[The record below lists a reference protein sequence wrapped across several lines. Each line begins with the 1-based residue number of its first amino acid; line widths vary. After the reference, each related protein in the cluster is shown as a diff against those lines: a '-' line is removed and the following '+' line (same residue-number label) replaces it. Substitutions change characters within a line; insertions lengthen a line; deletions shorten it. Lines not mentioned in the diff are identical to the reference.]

1 MHEVQNEL
9 AQLGLAGSLM
19 ITPAGVG
26 SFVHAVTK
34 RCKSHSTSIS
44 VVSVEPDTAAC
55 LSSSVAA
62 GKPVTVQTSSTIMNA
77 GPCGGASLAAL
88 RQLAVSKEATSP
100 LSMNSVV
107 ILLNTEGVRDYPVPK
122 DVSVDDA
129 VGSSQTL
136 TQINSSNPTLSVTD
150 GVGGTEIINDLAA
163 WFSHRDIEHH
173 WIEKVAG

>member
-1 MHEVQNEL
+1 MRRMWDRGVLLIRNTAFEGYEDVPTWIVEGYSTTMHEVQNEL

-62 GKPVTVQTSSTIMNA
+62 GKPVTVQTSSTIMN
-77 GPCGGASLAAL
+77 GKDCGT
-88 RQLAVSKEATSP
+88 VSS
-100 LSMNSVV
+100 
-107 ILLNTEGVRDYPVPK
+107 
-122 DVSVDDA
+122 
-129 VGSSQTL
+129 
-136 TQINSSNPTLSVTD
+136 
-150 GVGGTEIINDLAA
+150 AA
-163 WFSHRDIEHH
+163 WPDLQRLI
-173 WIEKVAG
+173 I